1 MLSLAILARHQAFRA
16 EWGLL
21 WRVLVLVAR
30 YSLLPTDE
38 LLRVH
43 RKLAWHRVNYLPLV

>member
-30 YSLLPTDE
+30 YSLLPAAE

-43 RKLAWHRVNYLPLV
+43 GELAWHWVNYLPLV